1 MDKPGRVFCVE
12 GQWDDDLTERGSV
25 LPTLELLERLNRIR
39 FIHRDV
45 ATPGELRYYLDQWL
59 SKKYAT
65 YNVGIFAIDGGPG
78 RLCLSRS
85 QELDLNELITWMQ
98 DRCDGKQLYFDCGT
112 ILRISDASLIDILER
127 TGATMVCGF
136 TKTITWVESAAFDT
150 VLIDR
155 LANARKAN
163 SVEQLV
169 RATRWAPL
177 AQHLGF
183 RMVYRNGHG
192 PHIPAMRRP
201 ESVVPA

>member
-1 MDKPGRVFCVE
+1 
-12 GQWDDDLTERGSV
+12 
-25 LPTLELLERLNRIR
+25 
-39 FIHRDV
+39 
-45 ATPGELRYYLDQWL
+45 
-59 SKKYAT
+59 
-65 YNVGIFAIDGGPG
+65 
-78 RLCLSRS
+78 
-85 QELDLNELITWMQ
+85 
-98 DRCDGKQLYFDCGT
+98 
-112 ILRISDASLIDILER
+112 
-127 TGATMVCGF
+127 MVCGF

-201 ESVVPA
+201 ECVVPA